1 MDGQAVKEQLGQS
14 ESAAEQSLVYVV
26 EKKAQDTEVEKYG
39 MEGLLVGVRV
49 GFRVGIRVGV
59 RVGAR
64 IGCREVS
71 RVGVLVGCLVG
82 AVNVRPTQE
91 FERFVYLHKSILIGH
106 LSYHRASKDTS
117 VCRHPQQSIR
127 LCLRIVD
134 HHRSKTDR

>member
-1 MDGQAVKEQLGQS
+1 VDGQAVKEQLGQS

-26 EKKAQDTEVEKYG
+26 EKKAQETEVEKYG
-39 MEGLLVGVRV
+39 MEGLL
-49 GFRVGIRVGV
+49 VGIRVGV

-91 FERFVYLHKSILIGH
+91 FERFVHLNKSILIGL
-106 LSYHRASKDTS
+106 LSYHQASKDTS